1 MILLAFISYQEM
13 NFKDILH
20 KFRTE
25 SFTEKEKGTK
35 FERLMRS
42 WLLTDP
48 RYNELEKVWLWE
60 EFPGRKDFGGTD
72 TGIDLVAKTEMGDYW
87 AIQCK
92 CYAEDAAID
101 KPAVDSF
108 LATSSRTF
116 INEVTFQTTRFSNRV
131 WISTTNH
138 WGSNAEEAIRNQEPP
153 VTRVG
158 MADLES
164 SPVDWQKLMDGLT
177 GNSALVEGK
186 KPRKHQLDAISK
198 AYTHYI
204 VDGNDRGK
212 LIMACG
218 TGKTY
223 TSLLIAEQLLGNK
236 GLVLFM
242 VPSIALLGQSL
253 NAWSADAKSPIKA
266 VCICS
271 DSKASRKTGKDF
283 DDMDDSIIDLAVPA
297 STNPQSIASQL
308 KKYRD
313 HDGLVVVFS
322 TYQSID
328 TVSAAQQEILSETNG
343 TYGIFNFIICDEAHR
358 TTGVKIT
365 DRDESNFTKI
375 HSDDNVQGRKR
386 LYMTATPRL
395 YGESAKIKASEKD
408 CILCSMDDK
417 ALYGEEFYRVNFSY
431 AVQNGLL
438 TDYKVLVLTV
448 SEDDVPDNIKRD
460 ITNSTT
466 ELNFDDTS
474 KLIGV
479 INGLSKMIQGDDHR
493 TWDADPR
500 MMRRAVA
507 FCSSIGS
514 ETKAGTSKYVASVL
528 PRISAQYEENLD
540 AESLSHTVSVTTK
553 HIDGSMNSQ
562 ERNGI
567 LQWLAEEP
575 GNERECRVV
584 TNVRCLSEGV
594 DVPSLDAVLFL
605 SARNSQVDVVQSVGR
620 VMRTFHKG
628 LPDEKK
634 YGYIIIPIVVPSDV
648 SAEEALD
655 NNKTFD
661 VVWAILNALRSHD
674 DRFNAM
680 VNKIALNKQKPNK
693 QSYTPSVTIGR
704 PGLGFQEGSE
714 EARQMENAE
723 IARQLELRFGE
734 LQDGMYAKLVEK
746 CGDRLYWENW
756 AKEIGLIA
764 HKFIERISKLIQSGV
779 HKKAF
784 NEYLKGL
791 QRDLNPSV
799 DMAQAI
805 EMLAQHIITRPV
817 FDSLFADY
825 QFVNNNAVSRSMQ
838 RMIDLLQEQAFEKDT
853 EVLDKFYQS
862 VRTNVGGIDNLE
874 GKQTIIK
881 NLYEKFFKGA
891 FPLTVEKLGIVY
903 TPVECVDFIIHSVND
918 ILKAEFNTSLTGQN
932 VHILDPFTGTG
943 TFITR
948 LLQSGLIH
956 PEDMERKYLNEIH
969 CNEIVLLAYYI
980 ADVNI
985 ESVFH
990 DITRRKTYLPYS
1002 GICLTDTFQ
1011 LAEKKHNELFT
1022 EFFQDN
1028 SKRVKKQMATHVR
1041 VIVGNPPYS
1050 VGQKSANDNA
1060 QNLSYPNLE
1069 KRIASTYIQ
1078 RITDR
1083 NSTVQ
1088 ALYDSYVK
1096 AFRWASDR
1104 IPQNEGGIVAFISNG
1119 AWLDGNAQNGMR
1131 RCFEEE
1137 YTSIYVLN
1145 LRGNQ
1150 RTSGELSRK
1159 EGGKIFGSGS
1169 RTPIAITF
1177 LVKNPAKKGQKA
1189 VIHYH
1194 DIGDYLTR
1202 EQKLKMVKDFRS
1214 ISSQNLDWQI
1224 IMPNEKADWI
1234 NQRDG
1239 VFDNLILLGD
1249 KKNCKQTVFS
1259 IFSAGDITHRDVW
1272 CYNSSS
1278 KSLSMQ
1284 MQTAITTFNQEAS
1297 KCTEAKTINE
1307 IVTLVNADPT
1317 QIKWDQKLFE
1327 HVLKGIRHTFDS
1339 NKIRLTLYR
1348 PYFKQWLYYDKAF
1361 NWSQYQLPKLFP
1373 TPTTENLL
1381 ICLSGVGNK
1390 SFSCLMTNAMPDYQ
1404 IQFNSQCFPLY
1415 WYEENKNPQA
1425 TLFDDAETDKYI
1437 RRDGI
1442 TDWILKEVRSR
1453 FGGSR
1458 TITKEHIFYY
1468 VYGLLHSK
1476 QYRER
1481 FADDLKKSLPRIPIV
1496 DNVQDFMAFFKA
1508 GKELADMHL
1517 NYEQGINSQITGQDG
1532 DYLFYADMPMFA
1544 YLQCKVKV
1552 IGDIDIWQNEWTDET
1567 YQYFAVDKIKFAK
1580 VRDKNG
1586 KLVADKTR
1594 IIYNSHITIENIPLK
1609 AYEYIVNGKSAIEWI
1624 MERYAVTIDKAS
1636 QIKNDPNDWSREH
1649 KQPRYILDLL
1659 LSIITLSCK
1668 TMDIV
1673 KTLPI
1678 FTL

>member
-1 MILLAFISYQEM
+1 M
-13 NFKDILH
+13 
-20 KFRTE
+20 
-25 SFTEKEKGTK
+25 
-35 FERLMRS
+35 
-42 WLLTDP
+42 
-48 RYNELEKVWLWE
+48 
-60 EFPGRKDFGGTD
+60 
-72 TGIDLVAKTEMGDYW
+72 
-87 AIQCK
+87 
-92 CYAEDAAID
+92 
-101 KPAVDSF
+101 
-108 LATSSRTF
+108 
-116 INEVTFQTTRFSNRV
+116 
-131 WISTTNH
+131 
-138 WGSNAEEAIRNQEPP
+138 
-153 VTRVG
+153 
-158 MADLES
+158 
-164 SPVDWQKLMDGLT
+164 
-177 GNSALVEGK
+177 
-186 KPRKHQLDAISK
+186 
-198 AYTHYI
+198 
-204 VDGNDRGK
+204 
-212 LIMACG
+212 
-218 TGKTY
+218 
-223 TSLLIAEQLLGNK
+223 LIAEQLLNGK

-253 NAWSADAKSPIKA
+253 NAWSADAGKPIKA

-271 DSKASRKTGKDF
+271 DSKASRKIQKNKF
-283 DDMDDSIIDLAVPA
+283 DDADDSVVDLAVPA
-297 STNPQSIASQL
+297 STNPKSIASQL
-308 KKYRD
+308 KKYRS
-313 HDGLVVVFS
+313 HDGLMVVFS

-328 TVSAAQQEILSETNG
+328 AVSEAQQEILSETNG
-343 TYGIFNFIICDEAHR
+343 EYGVFDFIICDEAHR
-358 TTGVKIT
+358 TTGVKLS
-365 DRDESNFTKI
+365 DKDESNFTKI
-375 HSDDNVQGRKR
+375 HSDDNVKGRKR

-395 YGESAKIKASEKD
+395 YGESAKVKASEKD

-448 SEDDVPDNIKRD
+448 GENDVPDNIKRD
-460 ITNSTT
+460 ITDTTT

-493 TWDADPR
+493 TWDADPH

-507 FCSSIGS
+507 FCSSIDKS
-514 ETKAGTSKYVASVL
+514 ASRAGISSKYVASVL
-528 PRISAQYEENLD
+528 PQISEKYDKNLD
-540 AESLSHTVSVTTK
+540 AESLSHTVSITAK

-575 GNERECRVV
+575 ENERECRVV

-628 LPDEKK
+628 EPDEKK

-648 SAEEALD
+648 SAEDALD
-655 NNKTFD
+655 NSKTFD
-661 VVWAILNALRSHD
+661 VVWNILNALRSHD
-674 DRFNAM
+674 DRFQAT
-680 VNKIALNKQKPNK
+680 VEKIALNKQKPNK
-693 QSYTPSVTIGR
+693 QTYTPSVTIGR
-704 PGLGFQEGSE
+704 PGLDFNEGTE

-799 DMAQAI
+799 DVAQAI
-805 EMLAQHIITRPV
+805 EMLAQHMITRPV
-817 FDSLFADY
+817 FDALFSDY
-825 QFVNNNAVSRSMQ
+825 QFVNNNSVSRSMQ
-838 RMIDLLQEQAFEKDT
+838 RMIDLLKEQAFDKDT
-853 EVLDKFYQS
+853 EVLDKFYKS
-862 VRTNVGGIDNLE
+862 VRMNVGGIDNLE

-903 TPVECVDFIIHSVND
+903 TPVECVDFIIRSVDD
-918 ILKAEFNTSLTGQN
+918 ILKAEFNTSLTAQN
-932 VHILDPFTGTG
+932 VHILDPYVGTG

-948 LLQSGLIH
+948 LLQSGLIR

-990 DITRRKTYLPYS
+990 EITHRKTYLPYS

-1050 VGQKSANDNA
+1050 IGQKSANDNA
-1060 QNLSYPNLE
+1060 QNLSYPYLDNRVSE
-1069 KRIASTYIQ
+1069 TYAAKSSA
-1078 RITDR
+1078 TL
-1083 NSTVQ
+1083 SKS
-1088 ALYDSYVK
+1088 LYDSYVK

-1104 IPQNEGGIVAFISNG
+1104 IPKDAGGVVAFISNG
-1119 AWLDGNAQNGMR
+1119 AWLDGTGQDGMR
-1131 RCFEEE
+1131 RCLEEE
-1137 YTSIYVLN
+1137 FTSIYVLN

-1177 LVKNPAKKGQKA
+1177 LIKNPAKKGQKA
-1189 VIHYH
+1189 TIYYH

-1214 ISSQNLDWQI
+1214 ISSQKLDWQI
-1224 IMPNEKADWI
+1224 IKPNDKADWI

-1239 VFDNLILLGD
+1239 VFDSLIPLAPEKKLNKDSHSIFIINGPNIATGRDCWVYNFSLCKATNNIKRLVCNYNSEIKYPIDEITNDPTKISWTAGLRLKAMKGQEIAYVPQKLEIGMYRPFCRQYIYYGKDLIERPGIQSTVFQSDNLIICVKGIGD
-1249 KKNCKQTVFS
+1249 KNFS
-1259 IFSAGDITHRDVW
+1259 CFISDI
-1272 CYNSSS
+1272 
-1278 KSLSMQ
+1278 LS
-1284 MQTAITTFNQEAS
+1284 
-1297 KCTEAKTINE
+1297 
-1307 IVTLVNADPT
+1307 D
-1317 QIKWDQKLFE
+1317 
-1327 HVLKGIRHTFDS
+1327 
-1339 NKIRLTLYR
+1339 
-1348 PYFKQWLYYDKAF
+1348 
-1361 NWSQYQLPKLFP
+1361 YQLL
-1373 TPTTENLL
+1373 
-1381 ICLSGVGNK
+1381 
-1390 SFSCLMTNAMPDYQ
+1390 
-1404 IQFNSQCFPLY
+1404 FNSQCFPLY
-1415 WYEENKNPQA
+1415 WYEENKNPQG
-1425 TLFDDAETDKYI
+1425 TLFDDAKTNRYI

-1442 TDWILKEVRSR
+1442 TDWILKEVRNR

-1458 TITKEHIFYY
+1458 AITKEHIFYY
-1468 VYGLLHSK
+1468 VYGLLHSS
-1476 QYRER
+1476 QYRKR

-1496 DNVQDFMAFFKA
+1496 DNVQDFMAFYKA
-1508 GKELADMHL
+1508 GKELADLHL
-1517 NYEQGINSQITGQDG
+1517 NYEQNINEQAIGQDG
-1532 DYLFYADMPMFA
+1532 NYLFFAAMPMSA
-1544 YLQCKVKV
+1544 HRTCGVEV
-1552 IGDIDIWQNEWTDET
+1552 NGDMDIWQNDWTDET
-1567 YQYFAVDKIKFAK
+1567 YQYFAVDKMRFAK
-1580 VRDKNG
+1580 ARDKNG
-1586 KLVADKTR
+1586 KLVTDKTR
-1594 IIYNSHITIENIPLK
+1594 IIYNAHITIEDIPLK
-1609 AYEYIVNGKSAIEWI
+1609 AYEYIVNGKSAIEWV

-1636 QIKNDPNDWSREH
+1636 QIKNNPNAWSREH
-1649 KQPRYILDLL
+1649 EQPRYILDLL
-1659 LSIITLSCK
+1659 LSVIMLSCQAV
-1668 TMDIV
+1668 DIV
-1673 KTLPI
+1673 STLPI
-1678 FTL
+1678 LRL

>member
-1 MILLAFISYQEM
+1 M

-116 INEVTFQTTRFSNRV
+116 TNEVTFQTTRFSNRV
-131 WISTTNH
+131 WISTTSH

-158 MADLES
+158 MADLNS
-164 SPVDWQKLMDGLT
+164 SPVDWQKLLDGLT
-177 GNSALVEGK
+177 GNSALIEGK

-204 VDGNDRGK
+204 TEGNDRGK

-223 TSLLIAEQLLGNK
+223 TSLLIAKQLLNGK

-253 NAWSADAKSPIKA
+253 NAWSADAGKPIKA

-271 DSKASRKTGKDF
+271 DSKASRKIQKNKY
-283 DDMDDSIIDLAVPA
+283 DDADDSVVDLAVPA
-297 STNPQSIASQL
+297 STNPKSIASQL
-308 KKYRD
+308 KKYRS

-328 TVSAAQQEILSETNG
+328 AVSEAQQEILSETNG
-343 TYGIFNFIICDEAHR
+343 EYGVFDFIICDEAHR
-358 TTGVKIT
+358 TTGVKLS
-365 DRDESNFTKI
+365 DKDESNFTKI
-375 HSDDNVQGRKR
+375 HSDDNVKGRKR

-395 YGESAKIKASEKD
+395 YGESAKVKASEKD

-448 SEDDVPDNIKRD
+448 GENDVPDNIKRD
-460 ITNSTT
+460 ITDTTT

-493 TWDADPR
+493 TWDADPH

-507 FCSSIGS
+507 FCSSIDKS
-514 ETKAGTSKYVASVL
+514 ASRTGTASKYVASIL
-528 PRISAQYEENLD
+528 PQISEKYNKNLD
-540 AESLSHTVSVTTK
+540 AESLLHTVSITAK

-575 GNERECRVV
+575 DNERECRVV

-628 LPDEKK
+628 QPDEKK
-634 YGYIIIPIVVPSDV
+634 YGYIIIPIVVPSGV

-655 NNKTFD
+655 NSKTFD
-661 VVWAILNALRSHD
+661 VVWEILNALRSHD

-704 PGLGFQEGSE
+704 PGLGFQEGAE

-756 AKEIGLIA
+756 AKEVGLIA

-799 DMAQAI
+799 DAAQAI

-817 FDSLFADY
+817 FDALFADY
-825 QFVNNNAVSRSMQ
+825 QFVNNNTVSRSMQ

-853 EVLDKFYQS
+853 EILDKFYKS
-862 VRTNVGGIDNLE
+862 VRMNVGGIDNLE

-903 TPVECVDFIIHSVND
+903 TPVECVDFIIRSVDD
-918 ILKAEFNTSLTGQN
+918 ILKAEFNTSLTAQN
-932 VHILDPFTGTG
+932 VHILDPFVGTG

-948 LLQSGLIH
+948 LLQSGLIR

-990 DITRRKTYLPYS
+990 EITRRKTYLPYS

-1060 QNLSYPNLE
+1060 KNLSYPDLE
-1069 KRIASTYIQ
+1069 KRISETYAEAT
-1078 RITDR
+1078 TDKGK
-1083 NSTVQ
+1083 TIQ
-1088 ALYDSYVK
+1088 ALYDSYIK

-1104 IPQNEGGIVAFISNG
+1104 IPQNDGGIVAFISNG
-1119 AWLDGNAQNGMR
+1119 AWLDSFSGEGFR
-1131 RCFEEE
+1131 RCLEKEF
-1137 YTSIYVLN
+1137 TSIYVLN

-1169 RTPIAITF
+1169 RTPISITL
-1177 LVKNPAKKGQKA
+1177 LVKNPSKKGQKA

-1214 ISSQNLDWQI
+1214 ISSRKLNWQVI
-1224 IMPNEKADWI
+1224 TPNEKADWI

-1239 VFDNLILLGD
+1239 VFDSLIPLAPE
-1249 KKNCKQTVFS
+1249 KKKETNVKS
-1259 IFSAGDITHRDVW
+1259 IFNIYSAGVMTNREFWVF
-1272 CYNSSS
+1272 NSSMCELKNNINRS
-1278 KSLSMQ
+1278 IDFFNSERERYIQSLKSNPCVDVRDFIS
-1284 MQTAITTFNQEAS
+1284 
-1297 KCTEAKTINE
+1297 
-1307 IVTLVNADPT
+1307 ADAT
-1317 QIKWDQKLFE
+1317 RIKWDSALYADMKNEKKLTVDNSCF
-1327 HVLKGIRHTFDS
+1327 IQA
-1339 NKIRLTLYR
+1339 IYR
-1348 PYFKQWLYYDKAF
+1348 PYFKQNLYFNKDL
-1361 NWSQYQLPKLFP
+1361 NWSRCLQPLFFPNSQYY
-1373 TPTTENLL
+1373 NLVICINGTGTNKDFCTL
-1381 ICLSGVGNK
+1381 ISDCVFDRQTLAN
-1390 SFSCLMTNAMPDYQ
+1390 N
-1404 IQFNSQCFPLY
+1404 QCFPLY

-1425 TLFDDAETDKYI
+1425 SLFDDAEANRYI

-1442 TDWILKEVRSR
+1442 TDWILKEIRNR
-1453 FGGSR
+1453 FGE
-1458 TITKEHIFYY
+1458 TKAITKEHIFYY

-1496 DNVQDFMAFFKA
+1496 DNVQDFMAFYKA
-1508 GKELADMHL
+1508 GKTLADLHL
-1517 NYEQGINSQITGQDG
+1517 NYEQGINTSATEQGAGTYSEMSAQAQSTLG
-1532 DYLFYADMPMFA
+1532 
-1544 YLQCKVKV
+1544 V
-1552 IGDIDIWQNEWTDET
+1552 IVTGDIYIWQNEWTEET
-1567 YQYFAVDKIKFAK
+1567 YQYFAVEKMRFAK

-1586 KLVADKTR
+1586 KLIADKTR

-1624 MERYAVTIDKAS
+1624 IERYAVTIDKAS
-1636 QIKNDPNDWSREH
+1636 QIKNDPNAWSREH
-1649 KQPRYILDLL
+1649 EQPRYILDLL
-1659 LSIITLSCK
+1659 LSVIMLSCQ
-1668 TMDIV
+1668 TVDIV
-1673 KTLPI
+1673 NTLPKLN
-1678 FTL
+1678 F

>member
-1 MILLAFISYQEM
+1 M
-13 NFKDILH
+13 
-20 KFRTE
+20 
-25 SFTEKEKGTK
+25 
-35 FERLMRS
+35 
-42 WLLTDP
+42 
-48 RYNELEKVWLWE
+48 
-60 EFPGRKDFGGTD
+60 
-72 TGIDLVAKTEMGDYW
+72 
-87 AIQCK
+87 
-92 CYAEDAAID
+92 
-101 KPAVDSF
+101 
-108 LATSSRTF
+108 
-116 INEVTFQTTRFSNRV
+116 
-131 WISTTNH
+131 
-138 WGSNAEEAIRNQEPP
+138 
-153 VTRVG
+153 
-158 MADLES
+158 
-164 SPVDWQKLMDGLT
+164 
-177 GNSALVEGK
+177 
-186 KPRKHQLDAISK
+186 
-198 AYTHYI
+198 
-204 VDGNDRGK
+204 
-212 LIMACG
+212 
-218 TGKTY
+218 
-223 TSLLIAEQLLGNK
+223 
-236 GLVLFM
+236 
-242 VPSIALLGQSL
+242 
-253 NAWSADAKSPIKA
+253 
-266 VCICS
+266 
-271 DSKASRKTGKDF
+271 
-283 DDMDDSIIDLAVPA
+283 
-297 STNPQSIASQL
+297 
-308 KKYRD
+308 
-313 HDGLVVVFS
+313 
-322 TYQSID
+322 
-328 TVSAAQQEILSETNG
+328 
-343 TYGIFNFIICDEAHR
+343 
-358 TTGVKIT
+358 
-365 DRDESNFTKI
+365 
-375 HSDDNVQGRKR
+375 
-386 LYMTATPRL
+386 
-395 YGESAKIKASEKD
+395 
-408 CILCSMDDK
+408 
-417 ALYGEEFYRVNFSY
+417 
-431 AVQNGLL
+431 
-438 TDYKVLVLTV
+438 
-448 SEDDVPDNIKRD
+448 
-460 ITNSTT
+460 
-466 ELNFDDTS
+466 
-474 KLIGV
+474 
-479 INGLSKMIQGDDHR
+479 
-493 TWDADPR
+493 
-500 MMRRAVA
+500 
-507 FCSSIGS
+507 
-514 ETKAGTSKYVASVL
+514 
-528 PRISAQYEENLD
+528 
-540 AESLSHTVSVTTK
+540 
-553 HIDGSMNSQ
+553 
-562 ERNGI
+562 
-567 LQWLAEEP
+567 
-575 GNERECRVV
+575 

-655 NNKTFD
+655 NSKTFD
-661 VVWAILNALRSHD
+661 VVWEILNALRSHD

-704 PGLGFQEGSE
+704 PGLGFQEGEE

-799 DMAQAI
+799 DATQAI

-817 FDSLFADY
+817 FDALFADY

-853 EVLDKFYQS
+853 EVLEKFYQS
-862 VRTNVGGIDNLE
+862 VRTNIGGIDNLE

-918 ILKAEFNTSLTGQN
+918 ILKVEFDTSLTEQN
-932 VHILDPFTGTG
+932 VHILDPFVGTG

-948 LLQSGLIH
+948 LLQSGLIR

-1069 KRIASTYIQ
+1069 KRITSTYIQ
-1078 RITDR
+1078 RITDK

-1104 IPQNEGGIVAFISNG
+1104 IPQNEGGVVAFISNG

-1137 YTSIYVLN
+1137 FTSIYVLN

-1177 LVKNPAKKGQKA
+1177 LVKNPTKKGQKA

-1202 EQKLKMVKDFRS
+1202 EQKLKMVKEFRS
-1214 ISSQNLDWQI
+1214 ISSRKLDWQI

-1249 KKNCKQTVFS
+1249 KKNSKQTVFS

-1272 CYNSSS
+1272 CYNSST

-1297 KCTEAKTINE
+1297 KCVEAKTINE
-1307 IVTLVNADPT
+1307 IATLVNADPT

-1327 HVLKGIRHTFDS
+1327 HALKGIRHTFDN

-1390 SFSCLMTNAMPDYQ
+1390 NFSCLITNQIPDYQ

-1425 TLFDDAETDKYI
+1425 SLFDDAETNRYI

-1442 TDWILKEVRSR
+1442 TDWILKEVRNR

-1458 TITKEHIFYY
+1458 AITKEHIFFY

-1496 DNVQDFMAFFKA
+1496 DNVQDFMDFYKA
-1508 GKELADMHL
+1508 GKELADLHL
-1517 NYEQGINSQITGQDG
+1517 NYEQGINEQITGQDG
-1532 DYLFYADMPMFA
+1532 DYLFYANMPMLA
-1544 YLQCKVKV
+1544 HRSLGVKV
-1552 IGDIDIWQNEWTDET
+1552 IGDIDIWQNEWTDDT
-1567 YQYFAVDKIKFAK
+1567 YQYFTVDKMKFAK
-1580 VRDKNG
+1580 VRDENG

-1594 IIYNSHITIENIPLK
+1594 IIYNGHITIENIPLK
-1609 AYEYIVNGKSAIEWI
+1609 AYDYIVNGKSAIDWI

-1649 KQPRYILDLL
+1649 EQPRYILDLL
-1659 LSIITLSCK
+1659 LAVIILSCH
-1668 TMDIV
+1668 TVDIV
-1673 KTLPI
+1673 NTLPKLNI
-1678 FTL
+1678 

>member
-1 MILLAFISYQEM
+1 M
-13 NFKDILH
+13 NFKEILH

-92 CYAEDAAID
+92 CYAEDATID

-116 INEVTFQTTRFSNRV
+116 MNEVTFQTTRFSNRV
-131 WISTTNH
+131 WISTTSH

-158 MADLES
+158 MADLNS
-164 SPVDWQKLMDGLT
+164 SPVDWQKLLDGLT

-204 VDGNDRGK
+204 TEGNDRGK

-223 TSLLIAEQLLGNK
+223 TSLLIAEQLLNGK

-253 NAWSADAKSPIKA
+253 NAWSADAGKPIKA

-271 DSKASRKTGKDF
+271 DSKASRKIQKNKY
-283 DDMDDSIIDLAVPA
+283 DDADDSVVDLAVPA
-297 STNPQSIASQL
+297 STNPKSIASQL
-308 KKYRD
+308 KKYRS

-328 TVSAAQQEILSETNG
+328 AVSEAQQEILSETNG
-343 TYGIFNFIICDEAHR
+343 EYGVFDFIICDETHR
-358 TTGVKIT
+358 TTGVKLS
-365 DRDESNFTKI
+365 DKDESNFTKI
-375 HSDDNVQGRKR
+375 HSDGNVKGRKR

-395 YGESAKIKASEKD
+395 YGESAKVKASEKD

-448 SEDDVPDNIKRD
+448 GENDVPDNIKRD
-460 ITNSTT
+460 ITDTTT

-493 TWDADPR
+493 TWDADPH

-507 FCSSIGS
+507 FCSSIDKS
-514 ETKAGTSKYVASVL
+514 ASRAGIASKYVASVL
-528 PRISAQYEENLD
+528 PQISEKYDKNLD
-540 AESLSHTVSVTTK
+540 AESLLHTVSITAK

-567 LQWLAEEP
+567 LQWLADEP
-575 GNERECRVV
+575 DNDRECRVV

-628 LPDEKK
+628 QPDEKK
-634 YGYIIIPIVVPSDV
+634 YGYIIIPIVVPSGV

-655 NNKTFD
+655 NSKTFD
-661 VVWAILNALRSHD
+661 VVWEILNALRSHD

-704 PGLGFQEGSE
+704 PGLGFQEGEE
-714 EARQMENAE
+714 EARQIENAE

-764 HKFIERISKLIQSGV
+764 HKFIERISKLIQSGI

-799 DMAQAI
+799 DAAQAI

-817 FDSLFADY
+817 FDALFADY

-853 EVLDKFYQS
+853 EILDKFYES
-862 VRTNVGGIDNLE
+862 VRMNVGGIDNLE

-903 TPVECVDFIIHSVND
+903 TPVECVDFIIRSVDD
-918 ILKAEFNTSLTGQN
+918 ILKAEFNTSLTAQN
-932 VHILDPFTGTG
+932 VHILDPFVGTG

-948 LLQSGLIH
+948 LLQSGLIR

-990 DITRRKTYLPYS
+990 EITRRKTYLPYS

-1050 VGQKSANDNA
+1050 VGQKNANDNA
-1060 QNLSYPNLE
+1060 KNLYYPYLE
-1069 KRIASTYIQ
+1069 KRIADTYAEAT
-1078 RITDR
+1078 TDKGR
-1083 NSTVQ
+1083 TIR
-1088 ALYDSYVK
+1088 ALYDSYFK

-1104 IPQNEGGIVAFISNG
+1104 IPQDEGGVVAFISNG
-1119 AWLDGNAQNGMR
+1119 AWLDSNSGEGFR
-1131 RCFEEE
+1131 RCLEKEF
-1137 YTSIYVLN
+1137 TSIYVLN

-1177 LVKNPAKKGQKA
+1177 LVKNPAMKGQKA
-1189 VIHYH
+1189 IIRYH

-1202 EQKLKMVKDFRS
+1202 EQKLKIVKEFSS
-1214 ISSQNLDWQI
+1214 ISSRKLDWQI
-1224 IMPNEKADWI
+1224 IESNEKADWL

-1239 VFDNLILLGD
+1239 LFDSFILLGD
-1249 KKNCKQTVFS
+1249 KKENYQKIFA
-1259 IFSAGDITHRDVW
+1259 IFSSGDVTARDSW
-1272 CYNSSS
+1272 CYNASFYSI
-1278 KSLSMQ
+1278 LHHMGI
-1284 MQTAITTFNQEAS
+1284 AIATYNEETK
-1297 KCTEAKTINE
+1297 KCLGLKTVEEVIAK
-1307 IVTLVNADPT
+1307 VNDDAT
-1317 QIKWDQKLFE
+1317 KIKWDKNLYKSA
-1327 HVLKGIRHTFDS
+1327 LKGIEYTFD
-1339 NKIRLTLYR
+1339 KEKVRLALYR

-1361 NWSQYQLPKLFP
+1361 NWTQSQLPKLLP
-1373 TPTTENLL
+1373 TPDIKNRL
-1381 ICLSGVGNK
+1381 ICISGIGGTK
-1390 SFSCLMTNAMPDYQ
+1390 DFTATITDCIPDFQ
-1404 IQFNSQCFPLY
+1404 FQFNSQCFPLY
-1415 WYEENKNPQA
+1415 WYEENKNPQ
-1425 TLFDDAETDKYI
+1425 TSLFDDAETNRYI

-1442 TDWILKEVRSR
+1442 TDWILKEVRNR
-1453 FGGSR
+1453 FGG
-1458 TITKEHIFYY
+1458 TKAITKEHIFYY

-1496 DNVQDFMAFFKA
+1496 DNVQDFMAFYKA
-1508 GKELADMHL
+1508 GKTLADLHL
-1517 NYEQGINSQITGQDG
+1517 NYEQGINTPATEQGAGTYSELSAQAQRTLG
-1532 DYLFYADMPMFA
+1532 
-1544 YLQCKVKV
+1544 V
-1552 IGDIDIWQNEWTDET
+1552 IVTGDIDIWQDEWTEET
-1567 YQYFAVDKIKFAK
+1567 YQYFAVEKMRFAK
-1580 VRDKNG
+1580 VRDENG
-1586 KLVADKTR
+1586 KLIADKTR

-1609 AYEYIVNGKSAIEWI
+1609 AYEYIVNGRSAIEWI
-1624 MERYAVTIDKAS
+1624 IERYAVTIDKAS
-1636 QIKNDPNDWSREH
+1636 QIKNDPNAWSREH
-1649 KQPRYILDLL
+1649 EQPRYILDLL
-1659 LSIITLSCK
+1659 LSVIMLSCQ
-1668 TMDIV
+1668 TVDIV
-1673 KTLPI
+1673 NTLPKLN
-1678 FTL
+1678 F

>member
-1 MILLAFISYQEM
+1 M

-116 INEVTFQTTRFSNRV
+116 TNEVTFQTTRFSNRV
-131 WISTTNH
+131 WISTTSH

-158 MADLES
+158 MADLNS
-164 SPVDWQKLMDGLT
+164 SPVDWQKLLDGLT
-177 GNSALVEGK
+177 GNSALIEGK

-204 VDGNDRGK
+204 TEGNDRGK

-223 TSLLIAEQLLGNK
+223 TSLLIAKQLLNGK

-253 NAWSADAKSPIKA
+253 NAWSADAGKPIKA

-271 DSKASRKTGKDF
+271 DSKASRKIQKNKY
-283 DDMDDSIIDLAVPA
+283 DDADDSVVDLAVPA
-297 STNPQSIASQL
+297 STNPKSIASQL
-308 KKYRD
+308 KKYRS

-328 TVSAAQQEILSETNG
+328 AVSEAQQEILSETNG
-343 TYGIFNFIICDEAHR
+343 EYGVFDFIICDEAHR
-358 TTGVKIT
+358 TTGVKLS
-365 DRDESNFTKI
+365 DKDESNFTKI
-375 HSDDNVQGRKR
+375 HSDDNVKGRKR

-395 YGESAKIKASEKD
+395 YGESAKVKASEND

-448 SEDDVPDNIKRD
+448 GENDVPDNIKRD
-460 ITNSTT
+460 ITDTTT

-493 TWDADPR
+493 TWDADPH

-507 FCSSIGS
+507 FCSSIDKS
-514 ETKAGTSKYVASVL
+514 ASRTGTASKYVASIL
-528 PRISAQYEENLD
+528 PQISEKYNKNLD
-540 AESLSHTVSVTTK
+540 AESLLHTVSITAK

-575 GNERECRVV
+575 DNERECRVV

-628 LPDEKK
+628 QPDEKK
-634 YGYIIIPIVVPSDV
+634 YGYIIIPIVVPSGV

-655 NNKTFD
+655 NSKTFD
-661 VVWAILNALRSHD
+661 VVWEILNALRSHD

-704 PGLGFQEGSE
+704 PGLGFQEGAE

-756 AKEIGLIA
+756 AKEVGLIA

-799 DMAQAI
+799 DAAQAI

-817 FDSLFADY
+817 FDALFADY
-825 QFVNNNAVSRSMQ
+825 QFVNNNTVSRSMQ

-853 EVLDKFYQS
+853 EILDKFYKS
-862 VRTNVGGIDNLE
+862 VRMNVGGIDNLE

-903 TPVECVDFIIHSVND
+903 TPVECVDFIIRSVDD
-918 ILKAEFNTSLTGQN
+918 ILKAEFNTSLTAQN
-932 VHILDPFTGTG
+932 VHILDPFVGTG

-948 LLQSGLIH
+948 LLQSGLIR

-990 DITRRKTYLPYS
+990 EITRRKTYLPYS

-1028 SKRVKKQMATHVR
+1028 PKRVKKQMATHVR

-1060 QNLSYPNLE
+1060 KNLSYPDLE
-1069 KRIASTYIQ
+1069 KRISETYAEAT
-1078 RITDR
+1078 TDKGK
-1083 NSTVQ
+1083 TIQ
-1088 ALYDSYVK
+1088 ALYDSYIK

-1104 IPQNEGGIVAFISNG
+1104 IPQNDGGIVAFISNG
-1119 AWLDGNAQNGMR
+1119 AWLDSFSGEGFR
-1131 RCFEEE
+1131 RCLEKEF
-1137 YTSIYVLN
+1137 TSIYVLN

-1169 RTPIAITF
+1169 RTPISITL
-1177 LVKNPAKKGQKA
+1177 LVKNPSKKGQKA

-1214 ISSQNLDWQI
+1214 ISSRKLNWQVI
-1224 IMPNEKADWI
+1224 TPNEKADWI

-1239 VFDNLILLGD
+1239 VFDSLIPLAPE
-1249 KKNCKQTVFS
+1249 KKKETNVKS
-1259 IFSAGDITHRDVW
+1259 IFNIYSAGVMTNREFWVF
-1272 CYNSSS
+1272 NSSMCELKNNINRS
-1278 KSLSMQ
+1278 IDFFNSERERYIQSLKSNPCVDVRDFIS
-1284 MQTAITTFNQEAS
+1284 
-1297 KCTEAKTINE
+1297 
-1307 IVTLVNADPT
+1307 ADAT
-1317 QIKWDQKLFE
+1317 RIKWDSALYADMKNEKKLTVDNSCF
-1327 HVLKGIRHTFDS
+1327 IQA
-1339 NKIRLTLYR
+1339 IYR
-1348 PYFKQWLYYDKAF
+1348 PYFKQNLYFNKDL
-1361 NWSQYQLPKLFP
+1361 NWSRCLQPLFFPNSQYY
-1373 TPTTENLL
+1373 NLVICINGTGTNKDFCTL
-1381 ICLSGVGNK
+1381 ISDCVFDRQTLAN
-1390 SFSCLMTNAMPDYQ
+1390 N
-1404 IQFNSQCFPLY
+1404 QCFPLY

-1425 TLFDDAETDKYI
+1425 SLFDDAEANRYI

-1442 TDWILKEVRSR
+1442 TDWILKEIRNR
-1453 FGGSR
+1453 FGE
-1458 TITKEHIFYY
+1458 TKAITKEHIFYY

-1496 DNVQDFMAFFKA
+1496 DNVQDFMAFYKA
-1508 GKELADMHL
+1508 GKTLADLHL
-1517 NYEQGINSQITGQDG
+1517 NYEQGINTSATEQGAGTYSEMSAQAQSTLG
-1532 DYLFYADMPMFA
+1532 
-1544 YLQCKVKV
+1544 V
-1552 IGDIDIWQNEWTDET
+1552 IVTGDIYIWQNEWTEET
-1567 YQYFAVDKIKFAK
+1567 YQYFAVEKMRFAK

-1586 KLVADKTR
+1586 KLIADKTR

-1624 MERYAVTIDKAS
+1624 IERYAVTIDKAS
-1636 QIKNDPNDWSREH
+1636 QIKNDPNAWSREH
-1649 KQPRYILDLL
+1649 EQPRYILDLL
-1659 LSIITLSCK
+1659 LSVIMLSCQ
-1668 TMDIV
+1668 TVDIV
-1673 KTLPI
+1673 NTLPKLN
-1678 FTL
+1678 F

>member
-1 MILLAFISYQEM
+1 M
-13 NFKDILH
+13 NFKEVLN
-20 KFRTE
+20 KFRAE
-25 SFTEKEKGTK
+25 SFTEREKGTK

-92 CYAEDAAID
+92 CYAEDATID

-116 INEVTFQTTRFSNRV
+116 TSEVTFQTTRFAKRI

-138 WGSNAEEAIRNQEPP
+138 WGSNAEEAIHRQEPP
-153 VTRVG
+153 VTRIG
-158 MADLES
+158 LADLNS

-186 KPRKHQLDAISK
+186 KPRKHQLTAISK
-198 AYTHYI
+198 AYAHYI
-204 VDGNDRGK
+204 TDGNDRGK

-223 TSLLIAEQLLGNK
+223 TSLLIVEQLLGGK

-253 NAWSADAKSPIKA
+253 NAWSADAKKPIKA

-271 DSKASRKTGKDF
+271 DSKASRKIPNKY
-283 DDMDDSIIDLAVPA
+283 DDMDDSVVDLAVPA
-297 STNPQSIASQL
+297 STNPLSIAAQL
-308 KKYRD
+308 KKYRG

-328 TVSAAQQEILSETNG
+328 AVSAAQQEILAETG
-343 TYGIFNFIICDEAHR
+343 GEYGVFDFIICDEAHR
-358 TTGVKIT
+358 TTGVKLS
-365 DRDESNFTKI
+365 DKDESNFTKI
-375 HSDDNVQGRKR
+375 HSNDNVQGRRR

-448 SEDDVPDNIKRD
+448 SEDDVPDNIKCD
-460 ITNSTT
+460 ITDATT

-479 INGLSKMIQGDDHR
+479 INGLSKMIRGDDHR
-493 TWDADPR
+493 TWNADPR

-507 FCSSIGS
+507 FCSAIGNES
-514 ETKAGTSKYVASVL
+514 KAGSSRYIASVL
-528 PRISAQYEENLD
+528 PRISRKYEENLD
-540 AESLSHTVSVTTK
+540 AESLSHTVSVATK

-562 ERNGI
+562 ERNEI
-567 LQWLAEEP
+567 LQWLADEP
-575 GNERECRVV
+575 DNDRECRVV

-620 VMRTFHKG
+620 VMRTFHRG
-628 LPDEKK
+628 QPDEKK

-655 NNKTFD
+655 NSKTFD

-693 QSYTPSVTIGR
+693 QSSTPSVAIGR
-704 PGLGFQEGSE
+704 PGLGTQEGE
-714 EARQMENAE
+714 AEAREIEKAE

-764 HKFIERISKLIQSGV
+764 HKFIERISRLIQSGV

-799 DMAQAI
+799 DAAQAI

-817 FDSLFADY
+817 FDALFSDY
-825 QFVNNNAVSRSMQ
+825 QFVHNNAVSRSMQ

-853 EVLDKFYQS
+853 EVLEKFYQS

-918 ILKAEFNTSLTGQN
+918 ILKTEFGTSLTEPY
-932 VHILDPFTGTG
+932 VHILDPFVGTG

-948 LLQSGLIH
+948 LLQSGLIR
-956 PEDMERKYLNEIH
+956 PEDMKRKYLNEIH

-990 DITRRKTYLPYS
+990 DITRRETYLPYS

-1050 VGQKSANDNA
+1050 IGQKSANDNA
-1060 QNLSYPNLE
+1060 QNLSYPYLDNRVSETYAAKSSANLT
-1069 KRIASTYIQ
+1069 KSLYDTYI
-1078 RITDR
+1078 
-1083 NSTVQ
+1083 
-1088 ALYDSYVK
+1088 K

-1104 IPQNEGGIVAFISNG
+1104 IPRDAGGVVAFISNG
-1119 AWLDGNAQNGMR
+1119 AWLDGTGQDGMR

-1137 YTSIYVLN
+1137 FTSIYVLN

-1177 LVKNPAKKGQKA
+1177 LVKNPAKKGHKA
-1189 VIHYH
+1189 TIHYH

-1214 ISSQNLDWQI
+1214 IASQKLDWQI
-1224 IMPNEKADWI
+1224 ITPNEKADWI

-1239 VFDNLILLGD
+1239 VFDSLIPLAPEKKLNRDSHSIFIINGPNIATGRDCWVYNFSLCQATNNVKRLVCNYNSEITHPIDEITNDPTKISWTAGLRLKAIKGQEIAYEPKELNIGMYRPFCRQNIYYGKELIERPGIQSMAFQSDNLIICVKGVGD
-1249 KKNCKQTVFS
+1249 NSCFIS
-1259 IFSAGDITHRDVW
+1259 DI
-1272 CYNSSS
+1272 
-1278 KSLSMQ
+1278 LS
-1284 MQTAITTFNQEAS
+1284 
-1297 KCTEAKTINE
+1297 
-1307 IVTLVNADPT
+1307 D
-1317 QIKWDQKLFE
+1317 
-1327 HVLKGIRHTFDS
+1327 
-1339 NKIRLTLYR
+1339 
-1348 PYFKQWLYYDKAF
+1348 
-1361 NWSQYQLPKLFP
+1361 YQLL
-1373 TPTTENLL
+1373 
-1381 ICLSGVGNK
+1381 
-1390 SFSCLMTNAMPDYQ
+1390 
-1404 IQFNSQCFPLY
+1404 FNSQCFPLY

-1425 TLFDDAETDKYI
+1425 SLFDDAETNRYI
-1437 RRDGI
+1437 RRDGV
-1442 TDWILKEVRSR
+1442 TDWILKEVRNR

-1458 TITKEHIFYY
+1458 AITKEHIFYY
-1468 VYGLLHSK
+1468 VYGLLHSP

-1481 FADDLKKSLPRIPIV
+1481 FADDLKKSLPRVPIV
-1496 DNVQDFMAFFKA
+1496 DNVQDFMAFYKA
-1508 GKELADMHL
+1508 GKELADLHL
-1517 NYEQGINSQITGQDG
+1517 NYEQGINVQATGQDG
-1532 DYLFYADMPMFA
+1532 DYAFFATMPMLAHRF
-1544 YLQCKVKV
+1544 LGVKV
-1552 IGDIDIWQNEWTDET
+1552 SGDIDIWQSEWTDAT
-1567 YQYFAVDKIKFAK
+1567 YQHFAVEKMKFAK
-1580 VRDKNG
+1580 VRDENG
-1586 KLVADKTR
+1586 KFVSDKSK
-1594 IIYNSHITIENIPLK
+1594 IIYNGHITIEGIPLK
-1609 AYEYIVNGKSAIEWI
+1609 AYEYIVNGKSAIEWV

-1659 LSIITLSCK
+1659 LSVIMLSCQ
-1668 TMDIV
+1668 TVDIV
-1673 KTLPI
+1673 NELPRI
-1678 FTL
+1678 DNVNK

>member
-1 MILLAFISYQEM
+1 M

-253 NAWSADAKSPIKA
+253 NAWSADAKKSIKA

-328 TVSAAQQEILSETNG
+328 AVSAAQQEILSETNDA
-343 TYGIFNFIICDEAHR
+343 YGIFNFIICDEAHR
-358 TTGVKIT
+358 TTGVKIA

-460 ITNSTT
+460 ITNSIT

-514 ETKAGTSKYVASVL
+514 ETKAGTSKYVTSVL

-540 AESLSHTVSVTTK
+540 AESLSHTVSVATK

-575 GNERECRVV
+575 DNERECRVV

-605 SARNSQVDVVQSVGR
+605 SSRNSQVDVVQSVGR

-704 PGLGFQEGSE
+704 PGLGFQEGVE

-1214 ISSQNLDWQI
+1214 ISSQKLDWQI

-1390 SFSCLMTNAMPDYQ
+1390 SFSCLMTNAMPDY
-1404 IQFNSQCFPLY
+1404 
-1415 WYEENKNPQA
+1415 
-1425 TLFDDAETDKYI
+1425 
-1437 RRDGI
+1437 
-1442 TDWILKEVRSR
+1442 
-1453 FGGSR
+1453 
-1458 TITKEHIFYY
+1458 
-1468 VYGLLHSK
+1468 
-1476 QYRER
+1476 
-1481 FADDLKKSLPRIPIV
+1481 
-1496 DNVQDFMAFFKA
+1496 
-1508 GKELADMHL
+1508 
-1517 NYEQGINSQITGQDG
+1517 
-1532 DYLFYADMPMFA
+1532 
-1544 YLQCKVKV
+1544 
-1552 IGDIDIWQNEWTDET
+1552 
-1567 YQYFAVDKIKFAK
+1567 
-1580 VRDKNG
+1580 
-1586 KLVADKTR
+1586 
-1594 IIYNSHITIENIPLK
+1594 
-1609 AYEYIVNGKSAIEWI
+1609 
-1624 MERYAVTIDKAS
+1624 
-1636 QIKNDPNDWSREH
+1636 
-1649 KQPRYILDLL
+1649 
-1659 LSIITLSCK
+1659 
-1668 TMDIV
+1668 
-1673 KTLPI
+1673 
-1678 FTL
+1678 

>member
-1 MILLAFISYQEM
+1 M
-13 NFKDILH
+13 NFKEILH

-25 SFTEKEKGTK
+25 SFTEREKGAK

-48 RYNELEKVWLWE
+48 RYNELESVWLWE
-60 EFPGRKDFGGTD
+60 DFPGRNDFGGND
-72 TGIDLVAKTEMGDYW
+72 TGIDLVAKTELGDYW

-92 CYAEDAAID
+92 CYAENTIID

-116 INEVTFQTTRFSNRV
+116 TNEVTFQTVRFSNRI

-138 WGSNAEEAIRNQEPP
+138 WGTNAEEAIRNQEPP
-153 VTRVG
+153 VTRIG
-158 MADLES
+158 MADLDS

-186 KPRKHQLDAISK
+186 KPREHQLNAISK
-198 AYTHYI
+198 AHIHYMA
-204 VDGNDRGK
+204 DGNDRGK

-223 TSLLIAEQLLGNK
+223 TSLLIAEQLFGNN

-253 NAWSADAKSPIKA
+253 NAWSADAKKPIKA

-271 DSKASRKTGKDF
+271 DSKASRKTTKES
-283 DDMDDSIIDLAVPA
+283 DDTDDSVVDLAVPA

-328 TVSAAQQEILSETNG
+328 AISAAQQEILSETNG
-343 TYGIFNFIICDEAHR
+343 EYGVFDFIICDEAHR
-358 TTGVKIT
+358 TTGVKIA
-365 DRDESNFTKI
+365 DKDESNFIKI
-375 HSDDNVQGRKR
+375 HSNENVQGRKR

-417 ALYGEEFYRVNFSY
+417 AIYGEEFYRVNFSY

-448 SEDDVPDNIKRD
+448 SEDDVPANIKQD

-479 INGLSKMIQGDDHR
+479 INGLSKMIHGDDHR

-507 FCSSIGS
+507 FCSAIGN

-528 PRISAQYEENLD
+528 PRISGKYEENLD
-540 AESLSHTVSVTTK
+540 SESLLHTVSVTTR

-567 LQWLAEEP
+567 LQWLAEESD
-575 GNERECRVV
+575 NERECRVV

-628 LPDEKK
+628 QSDEKK
-634 YGYIIIPIVVPSDV
+634 YGYIIIPIVVPSDI

-680 VNKIALNKQKPNK
+680 VNKIALNKRKPNK
-693 QSYTPSVTIGR
+693 QTGTPSVTIGR
-704 PGLGFQEGSE
+704 PGLGTNDG
-714 EARQMENAE
+714 EAEAQQIENAE

-734 LQDGMYAKLVEK
+734 IQDGMYAKLVEK

-756 AKEIGLIA
+756 AKEVGLIA

-799 DMAQAI
+799 DAAQAI

-817 FDSLFADY
+817 FDALFSDY
-825 QFVNNNAVSRSMQ
+825 QFVNNNTVSRSMQ

-853 EVLDKFYQS
+853 EVLERFYRS
-862 VRTNVGGIDNLE
+862 VKTNVGGIDNLE

-903 TPVECVDFIIHSVND
+903 TPVECVDFIIRSVDD
-918 ILKAEFNTSLTGQN
+918 ILKAEFKTSLTEQN

-948 LLQSGLIH
+948 LLQSGLIR
-956 PEDMERKYLNEIH
+956 PEDMERKYQNEIH

-990 DITRRKTYLPYS
+990 DITHRETYLPYS

-1050 VGQKSANDNA
+1050 IGQKSANDNA
-1060 QNLSYPNLE
+1060 QNLSYPYLD
-1069 KRIASTYIQ
+1069 KRVSETYAVKSSA
-1078 RITDR
+1078 TL
-1083 NSTVQ
+1083 NKS
-1088 ALYDSYVK
+1088 LYDSYVK

-1119 AWLDGNAQNGMR
+1119 AWIDGAGQDGMR
-1131 RCFEEE
+1131 RCFEDEF
-1137 YTSIYVLN
+1137 TSIYVLN

-1169 RTPIAITF
+1169 RTPITITF
-1177 LVKNPAKKGQKA
+1177 LVKNPAKKGQKT

-1202 EQKLKMVKDFRS
+1202 EQKFKMVKDFRS
-1214 ISSQNLDWQI
+1214 ISSQKLEWKI
-1224 IMPNEKADWI
+1224 ITPNEKADWI

-1239 VFDNLILLGD
+1239 LFDNLIPLNPD
-1249 KKNCKQTVFS
+1249 KKLNLNSYSVFIVNGPNIATGRDNWTYNFSSRVLKENIKRLIQNYNSEIKLPVNDVTNDPTKISWTAGLRLKATKRQEIEYTSNVINQSMYRPFCKQNLYYEKDLIERPGIQLTAF
-1259 IFSAGDITHRDVW
+1259 
-1272 CYNSSS
+1272 NSNN
-1278 KSLSMQ
+1278 
-1284 MQTAITTFNQEAS
+1284 III
-1297 KCTEAKTINE
+1297 C
-1307 IVTLVNADPT
+1307 V
-1317 QIKWDQKLFE
+1317 
-1327 HVLKGIRHTFDS
+1327 KGIGEKDFSCSIS
-1339 NKIRLTLYR
+1339 NNLS
-1348 PYFKQWLYYDKAF
+1348 D
-1361 NWSQYQLPKLFP
+1361 YQLL
-1373 TPTTENLL
+1373 
-1381 ICLSGVGNK
+1381 
-1390 SFSCLMTNAMPDYQ
+1390 
-1404 IQFNSQCFPLY
+1404 FNSQCFPLY

-1453 FGGSR
+1453 FGGSKA
-1458 TITKEHIFYY
+1458 ITKEHIFYY
-1468 VYGLLHSK
+1468 VYGLLHSR

-1481 FADDLKKSLPRIPIV
+1481 FVDDLKKSLPRIPIV
-1496 DNVQDFMAFFKA
+1496 DNVQDFMSFYKA
-1508 GKELADMHL
+1508 GKELADLHL
-1517 NYEQGINSQITGQDG
+1517 NYEQGINEQAIGQDG
-1532 DYLFYADMPMFA
+1532 DYSFFAAMPMIA
-1544 YLQCKVKV
+1544 HRACAVRV
-1552 IGDIDIWQNEWTDET
+1552 NGDMDIWQNNWTNET
-1567 YQYFAVDKIKFAK
+1567 YQYFSVDKMRFAK
-1580 VRDKNG
+1580 IRDENG
-1586 KLVADKTR
+1586 KLVTDKTR
-1594 IIYNSHITIENIPLK
+1594 IIYNVHITIEDIPLK

-1624 MERYAVTIDKAS
+1624 MERYAITIDKAS
-1636 QIKNDPNDWSREH
+1636 QIRNDPNDWSREH
-1649 KQPRYILDLL
+1649 EQPRYILDLL
-1659 LSIITLSCK
+1659 LSVVMLSCQ
-1668 TMDIV
+1668 TVDIV
-1673 KTLPI
+1673 STLPI
-1678 FTL
+1678 LRL

>member
-1 MILLAFISYQEM
+1 M
-13 NFKDILH
+13 NFKEILH

-92 CYAEDAAID
+92 CYAEDATID

-116 INEVTFQTTRFSNRV
+116 TNEVTFQTTRFSNRV
-131 WISTTNH
+131 WISTTSH

-158 MADLES
+158 MADLNS
-164 SPVDWQKLMDGLT
+164 SPVDWQKLLDGLT

-204 VDGNDRGK
+204 TEGNDRGK

-223 TSLLIAEQLLGNK
+223 TSLLIAEQLLNGK

-253 NAWSADAKSPIKA
+253 NAWSADAGKPIKA

-271 DSKASRKTGKDF
+271 DSKASRKIQKNKF
-283 DDMDDSIIDLAVPA
+283 DDADDSVVDLAVPA
-297 STNPQSIASQL
+297 STNPKSIASQL
-308 KKYRD
+308 KKYRS
-313 HDGLVVVFS
+313 HDGLMVVFS

-328 TVSAAQQEILSETNG
+328 AVSEAQQEILSETNG
-343 TYGIFNFIICDEAHR
+343 EYGVFDFIICDEAHR
-358 TTGVKIT
+358 TTGVKLS
-365 DRDESNFTKI
+365 DKDESNFTKI
-375 HSDDNVQGRKR
+375 HSDDNVKGRKR

-395 YGESAKIKASEKD
+395 YGESAKVKASEKD

-448 SEDDVPDNIKRD
+448 GENDVPDNIKRD
-460 ITNSTT
+460 ITDTTT

-493 TWDADPR
+493 TWDADPH

-507 FCSSIGS
+507 FCSSIDKS
-514 ETKAGTSKYVASVL
+514 ASRAGISSKYVASVL
-528 PRISAQYEENLD
+528 PQISEKYDKNLD
-540 AESLSHTVSVTTK
+540 AESLSHTVSITAK

-567 LQWLAEEP
+567 LQWLADEP
-575 GNERECRVV
+575 DNDRECRVV

-628 LPDEKK
+628 QPDEKK
-634 YGYIIIPIVVPSDV
+634 YGYIIIPIVVPSGV
-648 SAEEALD
+648 SAEEVLD
-655 NNKTFD
+655 NSKTFD
-661 VVWAILNALRSHD
+661 VVWEILNALRSHD

-704 PGLGFQEGSE
+704 PGLGFQEGES
-714 EARQMENAE
+714 EARELENAE

-734 LQDGMYAKLVEK
+734 LQDGVYAKLVEK

-764 HKFIERISKLIQSGV
+764 HKFIERISKLIQSGI

-799 DMAQAI
+799 DAAQAI

-817 FDSLFADY
+817 FDALFADY

-853 EVLDKFYQS
+853 EILDKFYKS
-862 VRTNVGGIDNLE
+862 VRMNVGGIDNLE

-903 TPVECVDFIIHSVND
+903 TPVECVDFIIRSVDD
-918 ILKAEFNTSLTGQN
+918 ILKAEFNTSLTAQN
-932 VHILDPFTGTG
+932 VHILDPFVGTG

-948 LLQSGLIH
+948 LLQSGLIR

-990 DITRRKTYLPYS
+990 EITRRKTYLPYS

-1028 SKRVKKQMATHVR
+1028 SRRVKKQMATHVR

-1050 VGQKSANDNA
+1050 IGQKSANDNA
-1060 QNLSYPNLE
+1060 QNTVYPAME
-1069 KRIASTYIQ
+1069 KRLSETYTKRSLAGLSKST
-1078 RITDR
+1078 
-1083 NSTVQ
+1083 
-1088 ALYDSYVK
+1088 YDSYVK

-1119 AWLDGNAQNGMR
+1119 AWLDGIGQDGMR
-1131 RCFEEE
+1131 RCIEEE
-1137 YTSIYVLN
+1137 FTSVYVLN

-1202 EQKLKMVKDFRS
+1202 EQKLKLVKDFRS
-1214 ISSQNLDWQI
+1214 ISSQKLEWQI
-1224 IMPNEKADWI
+1224 ITPNDKADWI

-1239 VFDNLILLGD
+1239 VFDNLIPLFD
-1249 KKNCKQTVFS
+1249 KKGVSVFNHNGP
-1259 IFSAGDITHRDVW
+1259 AVATGRDVW
-1272 CYNSSS
+1272 VNNFSNSQLDDNINYLINNYNVQCHKFQTI
-1278 KSLSMQ
+1278 KSQEKALSVESFID
-1284 MQTAITTFNQEAS
+1284 TDTTKVSWTRSLKNFLSRGTLLKFERERLMECSYRPFCVTNLYYSPSLIESPGQCKDLFPLNTDKVILCVNGKGSNKDAS
-1297 KCTEAKTINE
+1297 T
-1307 IVTLVNADPT
+1307 IVTHY
-1317 QIKWDQKLFE
+1317 I
-1327 HVLKGIRHTFDS
+1327 
-1339 NKIRLTLYR
+1339 
-1348 PYFKQWLYYDKAF
+1348 
-1361 NWSQYQLPKLFP
+1361 
-1373 TPTTENLL
+1373 
-1381 ICLSGVGNK
+1381 
-1390 SFSCLMTNAMPDYQ
+1390 PDYQ
-1404 IQFNSQCFPLY
+1404 LQFNCQFYPLY

-1425 TLFDDAETDKYI
+1425 TLFDDAETTKYI
-1437 RRDGI
+1437 QRDGI
-1442 TDWILKEVRSR
+1442 TDWILKEVRNR
-1453 FGGSR
+1453 FGG
-1458 TITKEHIFYY
+1458 TKAITKEHIFYY
-1468 VYGLLHSK
+1468 VYGLLHSP

-1496 DNVQDFMAFFKA
+1496 DNVQDFMAFYKA
-1508 GKELADMHL
+1508 GKELADLHL
-1517 NYEQGINSQITGQDG
+1517 NYEQGINIPATEQG
-1532 DYLFYADMPMFA
+1532 AVA
-1544 YLQCKVKV
+1544 YSEMSAQAQRTLGV
-1552 IGDIDIWQNEWTDET
+1552 IVTGDIDIWQDEWTEET
-1567 YQYFAVDKIKFAK
+1567 YQYFAVEKMRFAK
-1580 VRDKNG
+1580 VRDENG
-1586 KLVADKTR
+1586 KLIADKTR

-1636 QIKNDPNDWSREH
+1636 QIKNDPNAWSREH
-1649 KQPRYILDLL
+1649 EQPRYILDLL
-1659 LSIITLSCK
+1659 LSVIMLSCQ
-1668 TMDIV
+1668 TVDIV
-1673 KTLPI
+1673 NSLPI
-1678 FTL
+1678 LHI

>member
-1 MILLAFISYQEM
+1 M

-116 INEVTFQTTRFSNRV
+116 TNEVTFQTTRFSNRV
-131 WISTTNH
+131 WISTTSH

-158 MADLES
+158 MADLNS
-164 SPVDWQKLMDGLT
+164 SPVDWQKLLDGLM
-177 GNSALVEGK
+177 GNSALIEGK

-204 VDGNDRGK
+204 TEGNDRGK

-223 TSLLIAEQLLGNK
+223 TSLLIAKQLLNGK

-253 NAWSADAKSPIKA
+253 NAWSADAGKPIKA

-271 DSKASRKTGKDF
+271 DSKASRKIQKNKY
-283 DDMDDSIIDLAVPA
+283 DDADDSVVDLAVPA
-297 STNPQSIASQL
+297 STNPKSIASQL
-308 KKYRD
+308 KKYRS

-328 TVSAAQQEILSETNG
+328 AVSEAQQEILSETNG
-343 TYGIFNFIICDEAHR
+343 EYGVFDFIICDEAHR
-358 TTGVKIT
+358 TTGVKLS
-365 DRDESNFTKI
+365 DKDESNFTKI
-375 HSDDNVQGRKR
+375 HSDDNVKGRKR

-395 YGESAKIKASEKD
+395 YGESAKVKASEKD

-438 TDYKVLVLTV
+438 ADYKVLVLTV
-448 SEDDVPDNIKRD
+448 GENDVPDNIKRD
-460 ITNSTT
+460 ITDTTT

-493 TWDADPR
+493 TWDADPH

-507 FCSSIGS
+507 FCSSIDKS
-514 ETKAGTSKYVASVL
+514 ASRTGTASKYVASIL
-528 PRISAQYEENLD
+528 PQISEKYNKNLD
-540 AESLSHTVSVTTK
+540 AESLLHTVSITAK

-575 GNERECRVV
+575 DNERECRVV

-628 LPDEKK
+628 QPDEKK
-634 YGYIIIPIVVPSDV
+634 YGYIIIPIVVPSGV

-655 NNKTFD
+655 NSKTFD
-661 VVWAILNALRSHD
+661 VVWEILNALRSHD

-704 PGLGFQEGSE
+704 PGLGFQEGAE

-756 AKEIGLIA
+756 AKEVGLIA

-799 DMAQAI
+799 DAAQAI

-817 FDSLFADY
+817 FDALFADY
-825 QFVNNNAVSRSMQ
+825 QFVNNNTVSRSMQ

-853 EVLDKFYQS
+853 EILDKFYKS
-862 VRTNVGGIDNLE
+862 VRMNVGGIDNLE

-903 TPVECVDFIIHSVND
+903 TPVECVDFIIRSVDD
-918 ILKAEFNTSLTGQN
+918 ILKAEFNTSLTAQN
-932 VHILDPFTGTG
+932 VHILDPFVGTG

-948 LLQSGLIH
+948 LLQSGLIR

-990 DITRRKTYLPYS
+990 EITRRKTYLPYS

-1022 EFFQDN
+1022 EFFLDN

-1060 QNLSYPNLE
+1060 KNLSYPDLE
-1069 KRIASTYIQ
+1069 KRISETYAEAT
-1078 RITDR
+1078 TDKGK
-1083 NSTVQ
+1083 TIQ
-1088 ALYDSYVK
+1088 ALYDSYIK

-1104 IPQNEGGIVAFISNG
+1104 ILQNDGGIVAFISNG
-1119 AWLDGNAQNGMR
+1119 AWLDSFSGEGFR
-1131 RCFEEE
+1131 RCLEKEF
-1137 YTSIYVLN
+1137 TSIYVLN

-1169 RTPIAITF
+1169 RTPISITL
-1177 LVKNPAKKGQKA
+1177 LVKNPSKKGQKA

-1214 ISSQNLDWQI
+1214 ISSRKLNWQVI
-1224 IMPNEKADWI
+1224 TPNEKADWI

-1239 VFDNLILLGD
+1239 VFDSLIPLAPE
-1249 KKNCKQTVFS
+1249 KKKETNVKS
-1259 IFSAGDITHRDVW
+1259 IFNIYSAGVMTNREFWVF
-1272 CYNSSS
+1272 NSSMCELKNNINRS
-1278 KSLSMQ
+1278 IDFFNSERERYIQSLKSNPCIDVRDFIS
-1284 MQTAITTFNQEAS
+1284 
-1297 KCTEAKTINE
+1297 
-1307 IVTLVNADPT
+1307 ADAT
-1317 QIKWDQKLFE
+1317 RIKWDSALYADMKNEKKLTVDNSCF
-1327 HVLKGIRHTFDS
+1327 IQA
-1339 NKIRLTLYR
+1339 IYR
-1348 PYFKQWLYYDKAF
+1348 PYFKQNLYFNKDL
-1361 NWSQYQLPKLFP
+1361 NWSRCLQPLFFPNSQYY
-1373 TPTTENLL
+1373 NLVICINGTGTNKEFCTL
-1381 ICLSGVGNK
+1381 ISDCVFDRQTLAN
-1390 SFSCLMTNAMPDYQ
+1390 N
-1404 IQFNSQCFPLY
+1404 QCFPLY

-1425 TLFDDAETDKYI
+1425 SLFDDAEANRYI

-1442 TDWILKEVRSR
+1442 TDWILKEIRNR
-1453 FGGSR
+1453 FGE
-1458 TITKEHIFYY
+1458 TKAITKEHIFYY

-1496 DNVQDFMAFFKA
+1496 DNVQDFMAFYKA
-1508 GKELADMHL
+1508 GKTLADLHL
-1517 NYEQGINSQITGQDG
+1517 NYEQGINTSATEQSAGTYSEMSAQAQSTLG
-1532 DYLFYADMPMFA
+1532 
-1544 YLQCKVKV
+1544 V
-1552 IGDIDIWQNEWTDET
+1552 IVTGDIDIWQNEWTEET
-1567 YQYFAVDKIKFAK
+1567 YQYFAVEKMRFAK
-1580 VRDKNG
+1580 VRDENG
-1586 KLVADKTR
+1586 KLIADKTR

-1624 MERYAVTIDKAS
+1624 IERYAVTIDKAS
-1636 QIKNDPNDWSREH
+1636 QIKNDPNAWSREYE
-1649 KQPRYILDLL
+1649 QPRYILDLL
-1659 LSIITLSCK
+1659 LSVIMLSCQTVDIVNTLSK
-1668 TMDIV
+1668 
-1673 KTLPI
+1673 LN
-1678 FTL
+1678 F

>member
-1 MILLAFISYQEM
+1 M
-13 NFKDILH
+13 NFKEILH

-25 SFTEKEKGTK
+25 SFTEREKGAK

-48 RYNELEKVWLWE
+48 RYNELESVWLWE
-60 EFPGRKDFGGTD
+60 DFPGRNDFGGND
-72 TGIDLVAKTEMGDYW
+72 TGIDLVAKTELGDYW

-92 CYAEDAAID
+92 CYAENTIID

-116 INEVTFQTTRFSNRV
+116 TNEVTFQTVRFSNRI

-138 WGSNAEEAIRNQEPP
+138 WGTNAEEAIRNQEPP
-153 VTRVG
+153 VTRIG
-158 MADLES
+158 MADLDS

-186 KPRKHQLDAISK
+186 KPREHQLNAISK
-198 AYTHYI
+198 AHIHYMA
-204 VDGNDRGK
+204 DGNDRGK

-223 TSLLIAEQLLGNK
+223 TSLLIAEQLFGNN

-253 NAWSADAKSPIKA
+253 NAWSADAKKPIKA

-271 DSKASRKTGKDF
+271 DSKASRKTTKESADT
-283 DDMDDSIIDLAVPA
+283 DDSVVDLAVPA

-328 TVSAAQQEILSETNG
+328 AISAAQQEILSETNG
-343 TYGIFNFIICDEAHR
+343 EYGVFDFIICDEAHR
-358 TTGVKIT
+358 TTGVKIA
-365 DRDESNFTKI
+365 DKDESNFIKI
-375 HSDDNVQGRKR
+375 HSNENVQGRKR

-417 ALYGEEFYRVNFSY
+417 AIYGEEFYRVNFSY

-448 SEDDVPDNIKRD
+448 SEDDVPANIKQD

-479 INGLSKMIQGDDHR
+479 INGLSKMIHGDDHR

-507 FCSSIGS
+507 FCSAIGN

-528 PRISAQYEENLD
+528 PRISGKYEENLD
-540 AESLSHTVSVTTK
+540 SESLLHTVSVTTR

-567 LQWLAEEP
+567 LQWLAEESD
-575 GNERECRVV
+575 NERECRVV

-628 LPDEKK
+628 QSDEKK
-634 YGYIIIPIVVPSDV
+634 YGYIIIPIVVPSDI

-680 VNKIALNKQKPNK
+680 VNKIALNKRKPNK
-693 QSYTPSVTIGR
+693 QTGTPSVTIGR
-704 PGLGFQEGSE
+704 PGLGINDG
-714 EARQMENAE
+714 EAEAQQIENAE

-734 LQDGMYAKLVEK
+734 IQDGMYAKLVEK

-756 AKEIGLIA
+756 AKEVGLIA

-799 DMAQAI
+799 DAAQAI

-817 FDSLFADY
+817 FDALFSDY
-825 QFVNNNAVSRSMQ
+825 QFVNNNTVSRSMQ

-853 EVLDKFYQS
+853 EVLERFYRS
-862 VRTNVGGIDNLE
+862 VKTNVGGIDNLE

-903 TPVECVDFIIHSVND
+903 TPVECVDFIIRSVDD
-918 ILKAEFNTSLTGQN
+918 ILKAEFKTSLTEQN

-948 LLQSGLIH
+948 LLQSGLIR
-956 PEDMERKYLNEIH
+956 PEDMERKYQNEIH

-990 DITRRKTYLPYS
+990 DITHRETYLPYS

-1050 VGQKSANDNA
+1050 IGQKSANDNA
-1060 QNLSYPNLE
+1060 QNLSYPYLD
-1069 KRIASTYIQ
+1069 KRVSETYAVKSSA
-1078 RITDR
+1078 TL
-1083 NSTVQ
+1083 NKS
-1088 ALYDSYVK
+1088 LYDSYVK

-1119 AWLDGNAQNGMR
+1119 AWIDGAGQDGMR
-1131 RCFEEE
+1131 RCFEDEF
-1137 YTSIYVLN
+1137 TSIYVLN

-1169 RTPIAITF
+1169 RTPITITF
-1177 LVKNPAKKGQKA
+1177 LVKNPAKKGQKT

-1214 ISSQNLDWQI
+1214 ISSQKLEWKI
-1224 IMPNEKADWI
+1224 ITPNEKADWI

-1239 VFDNLILLGD
+1239 LFDNLIPLNPD
-1249 KKNCKQTVFS
+1249 KKLNLNSYSVFIVNGPNIATGRDNWTYNFSSRVLKENIKRLIQNYNSEIKLPVNDVTNDPTKISWTAGLRLKATKRQEIEYTSNVINQSMYRPFCKQNLYYEKDLIERPGIQLTAF
-1259 IFSAGDITHRDVW
+1259 
-1272 CYNSSS
+1272 NSNN
-1278 KSLSMQ
+1278 
-1284 MQTAITTFNQEAS
+1284 III
-1297 KCTEAKTINE
+1297 C
-1307 IVTLVNADPT
+1307 V
-1317 QIKWDQKLFE
+1317 
-1327 HVLKGIRHTFDS
+1327 KGIGEKDFSCSIS
-1339 NKIRLTLYR
+1339 NNLS
-1348 PYFKQWLYYDKAF
+1348 D
-1361 NWSQYQLPKLFP
+1361 YQLL
-1373 TPTTENLL
+1373 
-1381 ICLSGVGNK
+1381 
-1390 SFSCLMTNAMPDYQ
+1390 
-1404 IQFNSQCFPLY
+1404 FNSQCFPLY

-1453 FGGSR
+1453 FGGSKA
-1458 TITKEHIFYY
+1458 ITKEHIFYY
-1468 VYGLLHSK
+1468 VYGLLHSR

-1481 FADDLKKSLPRIPIV
+1481 FVDDLKKSLPRIPIV
-1496 DNVQDFMAFFKA
+1496 DNVQDFMSFYKA
-1508 GKELADMHL
+1508 GKELADLHL
-1517 NYEQGINSQITGQDG
+1517 NYEQGINEQAIGQDG
-1532 DYLFYADMPMFA
+1532 DYSFFAAMPMIA
-1544 YLQCKVKV
+1544 HRACAVRV
-1552 IGDIDIWQNEWTDET
+1552 NGDMDIWQNNWTNET
-1567 YQYFAVDKIKFAK
+1567 YQYFSVDKMRFAK
-1580 VRDKNG
+1580 IRDENG
-1586 KLVADKTR
+1586 KLVTDKTR
-1594 IIYNSHITIENIPLK
+1594 IIYNVHITIEDIPLK

-1624 MERYAVTIDKAS
+1624 MERYAITIDKAS
-1636 QIKNDPNDWSREH
+1636 QIRNDPNDWSREH
-1649 KQPRYILDLL
+1649 EQPRYILDLL
-1659 LSIITLSCK
+1659 LSVVMLSCQ
-1668 TMDIV
+1668 TVDIV
-1673 KTLPI
+1673 STLPI
-1678 FTL
+1678 LRL

>member
-1 MILLAFISYQEM
+1 M
-13 NFKDILH
+13 NFKEILH

-92 CYAEDAAID
+92 CYAEGATID
-101 KPAVDSF
+101 KPALDSF

-116 INEVTFQTTRFSNRV
+116 TNEITFQTTRFSNRV
-131 WISTTNH
+131 WISTTSH

-158 MADLES
+158 MADLNS
-164 SPVDWQKLMDGLT
+164 SPVDWQKLLDGLT
-177 GNSALVEGK
+177 GNSALIEGK

-204 VDGNDRGK
+204 TEGNDRGK

-223 TSLLIAEQLLGNK
+223 TSLLIAEQLLNGK

-253 NAWSADAKSPIKA
+253 NAWSADVGKSIKA

-271 DSKASRKTGKDF
+271 DSKASRKIQKNKY
-283 DDMDDSIIDLAVPA
+283 DDADDSVVDLAVPA
-297 STNPQSIASQL
+297 STNPKSIASQL
-308 KKYRD
+308 KKYRS

-328 TVSAAQQEILSETNG
+328 AVSEAQQEILSETNG
-343 TYGIFNFIICDEAHR
+343 EYGVFDFIICDEAHR
-358 TTGVKIT
+358 TTGVKLS
-365 DRDESNFTKI
+365 DKDESNFTKI
-375 HSDDNVQGRKR
+375 HSDDNVKGRKR

-395 YGESAKIKASEKD
+395 YGESAKVKASEKD

-448 SEDDVPDNIKRD
+448 GENDVPDNIKRD
-460 ITNSTT
+460 ITDTTT

-493 TWDADPR
+493 TWDADPH

-507 FCSSIGS
+507 FCSSIDKS
-514 ETKAGTSKYVASVL
+514 ASRAGIASKYVASVL
-528 PRISAQYEENLD
+528 PQISEKYDKNLD
-540 AESLSHTVSVTTK
+540 AESLSHTVSITAK

-567 LQWLAEEP
+567 LQWLADEP
-575 GNERECRVV
+575 DNDRECRVV

-628 LPDEKK
+628 QPDEKK
-634 YGYIIIPIVVPSDV
+634 YGYIIIPIVVPSGV

-655 NNKTFD
+655 NSKTFD
-661 VVWAILNALRSHD
+661 VVWEILNALRSHD

-704 PGLGFQEGSE
+704 PGLGFQEGEE
-714 EARQMENAE
+714 EAQQMENTE

-756 AKEIGLIA
+756 AKEVGLIA
-764 HKFIERISKLIQSGV
+764 HKFIERISKLIQSGI

-799 DMAQAI
+799 DAAQAI

-817 FDSLFADY
+817 FDALFADY

-838 RMIDLLQEQAFEKDT
+838 RMIALLQEQAFEKDT
-853 EVLDKFYQS
+853 EILDKFYKS
-862 VRTNVGGIDNLE
+862 VRMNVGGIDNLE

-903 TPVECVDFIIHSVND
+903 TPVECVDFIIRSVDD
-918 ILKAEFNTSLTGQN
+918 ILKAEFNTSLTAQN
-932 VHILDPFTGTG
+932 VHILDPFVGTG

-948 LLQSGLIH
+948 LLQSGLIR

-990 DITRRKTYLPYS
+990 EITRRKTYLPYS

-1041 VIVGNPPYS
+1041 VIAGNPPYS
-1050 VGQKSANDNA
+1050 IGQKSANDNA
-1060 QNLSYPNLE
+1060 QNTVYPAME
-1069 KRIASTYIQ
+1069 KRLSETYTKRSLAGLSKST
-1078 RITDR
+1078 
-1083 NSTVQ
+1083 
-1088 ALYDSYVK
+1088 YDSYVK

-1119 AWLDGNAQNGMR
+1119 AWLDGIGQDGMR
-1131 RCFEEE
+1131 RCIEEE
-1137 YTSIYVLN
+1137 FTSVYVLN

-1202 EQKLKMVKDFRS
+1202 EQKLKLVKDFRS
-1214 ISSQNLDWQI
+1214 ISSQKLEWQI
-1224 IMPNEKADWI
+1224 ITPNDKADWI

-1239 VFDNLILLGD
+1239 VFDNLIPLFD
-1249 KKNCKQTVFS
+1249 KKGVSVFNHNGP
-1259 IFSAGDITHRDVW
+1259 AVATGRDVW
-1272 CYNSSS
+1272 VNNFSNSQLDDNINYLINNYNAQCCKFQTI
-1278 KSLSMQ
+1278 KSQEKALSVESFID
-1284 MQTAITTFNQEAS
+1284 TDTTKVSWTRSLKNFLSRGTLLKFERERLMECSYRPFCVTNLYYSPSLIESPGQCKDLFPLNTDKVILCVNGKGSNKDAS
-1297 KCTEAKTINE
+1297 T
-1307 IVTLVNADPT
+1307 IVTHY
-1317 QIKWDQKLFE
+1317 I
-1327 HVLKGIRHTFDS
+1327 
-1339 NKIRLTLYR
+1339 
-1348 PYFKQWLYYDKAF
+1348 
-1361 NWSQYQLPKLFP
+1361 
-1373 TPTTENLL
+1373 
-1381 ICLSGVGNK
+1381 
-1390 SFSCLMTNAMPDYQ
+1390 PDYQ
-1404 IQFNSQCFPLY
+1404 LQFNCQFYPLY

-1425 TLFDDAETDKYI
+1425 TLFDDAETTKYI

-1442 TDWILKEVRSR
+1442 TDWILKEVRNR
-1453 FGGSR
+1453 FGG
-1458 TITKEHIFYY
+1458 TKAITKEHIFYY
-1468 VYGLLHSK
+1468 VYGLLHSP

-1496 DNVQDFMAFFKA
+1496 DNVQDFMAFYKA
-1508 GKELADMHL
+1508 GKELADLHL
-1517 NYEQGINSQITGQDG
+1517 NYEQGINIPATEQG
-1532 DYLFYADMPMFA
+1532 AVA
-1544 YLQCKVKV
+1544 YSEMSAQAQRTLGV
-1552 IGDIDIWQNEWTDET
+1552 IVTGDIDIWQDEWTEET
-1567 YQYFAVDKIKFAK
+1567 YQYFAVEKMRFAK
-1580 VRDKNG
+1580 VRDENG
-1586 KLVADKTR
+1586 NLIADKTR

-1636 QIKNDPNDWSREH
+1636 QIKNDPNAWSREH
-1649 KQPRYILDLL
+1649 EQPRYILDLL
-1659 LSIITLSCK
+1659 LSVIMLSCQ
-1668 TMDIV
+1668 TVDIV
-1673 KTLPI
+1673 NSLPI
-1678 FTL
+1678 LHI

>member
-1 MILLAFISYQEM
+1 M

-116 INEVTFQTTRFSNRV
+116 TNEVTFQTTRFSNRV
-131 WISTTNH
+131 WISTTSH

-158 MADLES
+158 MADLNS
-164 SPVDWQKLMDGLT
+164 SPVDWQKLLDGLM
-177 GNSALVEGK
+177 GNSALIEGK

-204 VDGNDRGK
+204 TEGNDRGK

-223 TSLLIAEQLLGNK
+223 TSLLIAKQLLNGK

-253 NAWSADAKSPIKA
+253 NAWSADAGKPIKA

-271 DSKASRKTGKDF
+271 DSKASRKIQKNKY
-283 DDMDDSIIDLAVPA
+283 DDADDSVVDLAVPA
-297 STNPQSIASQL
+297 STNPKSIASQL
-308 KKYRD
+308 KKYRS

-328 TVSAAQQEILSETNG
+328 AVSEAQQEILSETNG
-343 TYGIFNFIICDEAHR
+343 EYGVFDFIICDEAHR
-358 TTGVKIT
+358 TTGVKLS
-365 DRDESNFTKI
+365 DKDESNFTKI
-375 HSDDNVQGRKR
+375 HSDDNVKGRKR

-395 YGESAKIKASEKD
+395 YGESAKVKASEKD

-438 TDYKVLVLTV
+438 ADYKVLVLTV
-448 SEDDVPDNIKRD
+448 GENDVPDNIKRD
-460 ITNSTT
+460 ITDTTT

-493 TWDADPR
+493 TWDADPH

-507 FCSSIGS
+507 FCSSIDKS
-514 ETKAGTSKYVASVL
+514 ASRTGTASKYVASIL
-528 PRISAQYEENLD
+528 PQISEKYNKNLD
-540 AESLSHTVSVTTK
+540 AESLLHTVSITAK

-575 GNERECRVV
+575 DNERECRVV

-628 LPDEKK
+628 QPDEKK
-634 YGYIIIPIVVPSDV
+634 YGYIIIPIVVPSGV

-655 NNKTFD
+655 NSKTFD
-661 VVWAILNALRSHD
+661 VVWEILNALRSHD

-704 PGLGFQEGSE
+704 PGLGFQEGAE

-756 AKEIGLIA
+756 AKEVGLIA

-799 DMAQAI
+799 DAAQAI

-817 FDSLFADY
+817 FDALFADY
-825 QFVNNNAVSRSMQ
+825 QFVNNNTVSRSMQ

-853 EVLDKFYQS
+853 EILDKFYKS
-862 VRTNVGGIDNLE
+862 VRMNVGGIDNLE

-903 TPVECVDFIIHSVND
+903 TPVECVDFIIRSVDD
-918 ILKAEFNTSLTGQN
+918 ILKAEFNTSLTAQN
-932 VHILDPFTGTG
+932 VHILDPFVGTG

-948 LLQSGLIH
+948 LLQSGLIR

-990 DITRRKTYLPYS
+990 EITRRKTYLPYS

-1060 QNLSYPNLE
+1060 KNLSYPDLE
-1069 KRIASTYIQ
+1069 KRISETYAEAT
-1078 RITDR
+1078 TDKGK
-1083 NSTVQ
+1083 TIQ
-1088 ALYDSYVK
+1088 ALYDSYIK

-1104 IPQNEGGIVAFISNG
+1104 IPQNDGGIVAFISNG
-1119 AWLDGNAQNGMR
+1119 AWLDSFSGEGFR
-1131 RCFEEE
+1131 RCLEKEF
-1137 YTSIYVLN
+1137 TSIYVLN

-1169 RTPIAITF
+1169 RTPISITL
-1177 LVKNPAKKGQKA
+1177 LVKNPSKKGQKA

-1214 ISSQNLDWQI
+1214 ISSRKLNWQVI
-1224 IMPNEKADWI
+1224 TPNEKADWI

-1239 VFDNLILLGD
+1239 VFDSLIPLAPE
-1249 KKNCKQTVFS
+1249 KKKETNVKS
-1259 IFSAGDITHRDVW
+1259 IFNIYSAGVMTNREFWVF
-1272 CYNSSS
+1272 NSSMCELKNNINRS
-1278 KSLSMQ
+1278 IDFFNSERERYIQSLKSNPCIDVRDFIS
-1284 MQTAITTFNQEAS
+1284 
-1297 KCTEAKTINE
+1297 
-1307 IVTLVNADPT
+1307 ADAT
-1317 QIKWDQKLFE
+1317 RIKWDSALYADMKNEKKLTVDNSCF
-1327 HVLKGIRHTFDS
+1327 IQA
-1339 NKIRLTLYR
+1339 IYR
-1348 PYFKQWLYYDKAF
+1348 PYFKQNLYFNKDL
-1361 NWSQYQLPKLFP
+1361 NWSRCLQPLFFPNSQYY
-1373 TPTTENLL
+1373 NLVICINGTGTNKEFCTL
-1381 ICLSGVGNK
+1381 ISDCVFDRQTLAN
-1390 SFSCLMTNAMPDYQ
+1390 N
-1404 IQFNSQCFPLY
+1404 QCFPLY

-1425 TLFDDAETDKYI
+1425 SLFDDAEANRYI

-1442 TDWILKEVRSR
+1442 TDWILKEIRNR
-1453 FGGSR
+1453 FGE
-1458 TITKEHIFYY
+1458 TKAITKEHIFYY

-1496 DNVQDFMAFFKA
+1496 DNVQDFMAFYKA
-1508 GKELADMHL
+1508 GKTLADLHL
-1517 NYEQGINSQITGQDG
+1517 NYEQGINTSATEQSAGTYSEMSAQAQSTLG
-1532 DYLFYADMPMFA
+1532 
-1544 YLQCKVKV
+1544 V
-1552 IGDIDIWQNEWTDET
+1552 IVTGDIDIWQNEWTEET
-1567 YQYFAVDKIKFAK
+1567 YQYFAVEKMRFAK
-1580 VRDKNG
+1580 VRDENG
-1586 KLVADKTR
+1586 KLIADKTR

-1624 MERYAVTIDKAS
+1624 IERYAVTIDKAS
-1636 QIKNDPNDWSREH
+1636 QIKNDPNAWSREYE
-1649 KQPRYILDLL
+1649 QPRYILDLL
-1659 LSIITLSCK
+1659 LSVIMLSCQ
-1668 TMDIV
+1668 TVDIV
-1673 KTLPI
+1673 NTLPKLN
-1678 FTL
+1678 F

>member
-1 MILLAFISYQEM
+1 M
-13 NFKDILH
+13 
-20 KFRTE
+20 
-25 SFTEKEKGTK
+25 
-35 FERLMRS
+35 
-42 WLLTDP
+42 
-48 RYNELEKVWLWE
+48 
-60 EFPGRKDFGGTD
+60 
-72 TGIDLVAKTEMGDYW
+72 
-87 AIQCK
+87 
-92 CYAEDAAID
+92 
-101 KPAVDSF
+101 
-108 LATSSRTF
+108 
-116 INEVTFQTTRFSNRV
+116 
-131 WISTTNH
+131 
-138 WGSNAEEAIRNQEPP
+138 
-153 VTRVG
+153 
-158 MADLES
+158 
-164 SPVDWQKLMDGLT
+164 
-177 GNSALVEGK
+177 
-186 KPRKHQLDAISK
+186 
-198 AYTHYI
+198 
-204 VDGNDRGK
+204 
-212 LIMACG
+212 
-218 TGKTY
+218 
-223 TSLLIAEQLLGNK
+223 
-236 GLVLFM
+236 
-242 VPSIALLGQSL
+242 
-253 NAWSADAKSPIKA
+253 
-266 VCICS
+266 
-271 DSKASRKTGKDF
+271 
-283 DDMDDSIIDLAVPA
+283 
-297 STNPQSIASQL
+297 
-308 KKYRD
+308 KKYRQ

-328 TVSAAQQEILSETNG
+328 AVYAAQQEILAETNG
-343 TYGIFNFIICDEAHR
+343 EYGIFDFIICDEAHR
-358 TTGVKIT
+358 TTGVKIA
-365 DRDESNFTKI
+365 DKDESNFIKI
-375 HSDDNVQGRKR
+375 HSNDNVQGRKR

-408 CILCSMDDK
+408 CILCSMDNK

-448 SEDDVPDNIKRD
+448 SEDDVPQNIKRD
-460 ITNSTT
+460 ITDTTT

-479 INGLSKMIQGDDHR
+479 INGLSKMVRGDDHR

-507 FCSSIGS
+507 FCSAIGN
-514 ETKAGTSKYVASVL
+514 ENKAGTSKYIASVL
-528 PRISAQYEENLD
+528 PRISRKYEENLD
-540 AESLSHTVSVTTK
+540 AESLSHTVSVATK

-562 ERNGI
+562 ERNEI
-567 LQWLAEEP
+567 LQWLADEP
-575 GNERECRVV
+575 ENDRECRVV

-620 VMRTFHKG
+620 VMRTFHRG
-628 LPDEKK
+628 QPDEKK

-648 SAEEALD
+648 SAEEALN

-693 QSYTPSVTIGR
+693 QSSTPSVTIGR
-704 PGLGFQEGSE
+704 PGLETQEGE
-714 EARQMENAE
+714 AEAREIEKAE
-723 IARQLELRFGE
+723 IAWQLELRFGE

-799 DMAQAI
+799 DAAQAI
-805 EMLAQHIITRPV
+805 EMLAQHMITRPV
-817 FDSLFADY
+817 FDALFSDY

-853 EVLDKFYQS
+853 EVLEKFYQS

-903 TPVECVDFIIHSVND
+903 TPVECVDFIIYSVND
-918 ILKAEFNTSLTGQN
+918 ILKSEFGTSLTEPN
-932 VHILDPFTGTG
+932 VHILDPFVGTG

-948 LLQSGLIH
+948 LLQSRLIRS
-956 PEDMERKYLNEIH
+956 EDIERKYLNEIH

-990 DITRRKTYLPYS
+990 DITRRESYLPYS

-1050 VGQKSANDNA
+1050 IGQKSANDNA
-1060 QNLSYPNLE
+1060 QNLSYPYLDNRVSE
-1069 KRIASTYIQ
+1069 TYAAKSSA
-1078 RITDR
+1078 TL
-1083 NSTVQ
+1083 SKS
-1088 ALYDSYVK
+1088 LYDSYVK

-1104 IPQNEGGIVAFISNG
+1104 IPKDVGGVVAFISNG
-1119 AWLDGNAQNGMR
+1119 AWLDGTGQDGMR

-1137 YTSIYVLN
+1137 FTSIYVLN

-1189 VIHYH
+1189 NIHYH

-1214 ISSQNLDWQI
+1214 ISSQKLDWQVI
-1224 IMPNEKADWI
+1224 TPNEKTDWI

-1239 VFDNLILLGD
+1239 VFDSLIPLAPD
-1249 KKNCKQTVFS
+1249 KKFSLNTQSVFS
-1259 IFSAGDITHRDVW
+1259 TYAIGVATNRDAWVSGFSREKVASNMQSMIDF
-1272 CYNSSS
+1272 YNQHIGTNTYSEDKTKISWTRAL
-1278 KSLSMQ
+1278 KNDFAKALKYEFDE
-1284 MQTAITTFNQEAS
+1284 TTFVKA
-1297 KCTEAKTINE
+1297 T
-1307 IVTLVNADPT
+1307 
-1317 QIKWDQKLFE
+1317 
-1327 HVLKGIRHTFDS
+1327 
-1339 NKIRLTLYR
+1339 YR
-1348 PYFKQWLYYDKAF
+1348 PFTKQNLYYHRPF
-1361 NWSQYQLPKLFP
+1361 IECPGLWQRIYP
-1373 TPTTENLL
+1373 TAQHNNVV
-1381 ICLSGVGNK
+1381 IAVSGVGQQK
-1390 SFSCLMTNAMPDYQ
+1390 PFSTFITDSISDLQVVDKAQY
-1404 IQFNSQCFPLY
+1404 FPLY
-1415 WYEENKNPQA
+1415 FYDENKNRE
-1425 TLFDDAETDKYI
+1425 TSLFDDAETNRYI

-1442 TDWILKEVRSR
+1442 TDWILKEVRNR
-1453 FGGSR
+1453 FGSSR
-1458 TITKEHIFYY
+1458 AITKEHIFYY
-1468 VYGLLHSK
+1468 VYGLLHSP

-1481 FADDLKKSLPRIPIV
+1481 FTDDLKKSLPRILIV
-1496 DNVQDFMAFFKA
+1496 DNVQDFMAFYMA
-1508 GKELADMHL
+1508 GKELADLHL
-1517 NYEQGINSQITGQDG
+1517 NYEQGINVQSTGQDG
-1532 DYLFYADMPMFA
+1532 DYHFFAIMPMLAHRFFD
-1544 YLQCKVKV
+1544 VKV
-1552 IGDIDIWQNEWTDET
+1552 SGDTDIWQSEWTDDT
-1567 YQYFAVDKIKFAK
+1567 YQHFAVEKMKFAK
-1580 VRDKNG
+1580 VRDENG
-1586 KLVADKTR
+1586 KLVPDKSK
-1594 IIYNSHITIENIPLK
+1594 IIYNGHITIENIPLK

-1636 QIKNDPNDWSREH
+1636 QIKNDPNDWSKEH
-1649 KQPRYILDLL
+1649 EQPRYILDLL
-1659 LSIITLSCK
+1659 LSIITLSCQ

-1673 KTLPI
+1673 KALPI
-1678 FTL
+1678 VTL